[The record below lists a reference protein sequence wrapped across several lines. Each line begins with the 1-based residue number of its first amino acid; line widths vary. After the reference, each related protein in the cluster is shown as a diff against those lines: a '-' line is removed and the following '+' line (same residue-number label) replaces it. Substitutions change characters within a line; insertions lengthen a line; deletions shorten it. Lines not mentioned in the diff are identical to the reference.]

1 MESELNSFLAGKN
14 YTRLYNFNAFD
25 IYDLNIT
32 ERHIICVLISYCK
45 QNPYNT
51 ITRSINSLI
60 STCGNVYGRSTIF
73 RVITKLKNIGLIF
86 SEGNGI
92 DSNVYSINVK
102 KLKELQEYSP
112 EQVSAA
118 KKEYLD
124 KIGKAKKI
132 LTQKTESVSNNIKPY
147 RTDNQQGSP
156 NGYTA
161 NCSNVSQENQA
172 NNTKSDIPFS
182 YNPVI
187 ENELSQLSGAEDETL
202 TYNEF
207 NQTETFSG
215 IENYFENASIPEE
228 CFNNVSI
235 RDMPVSSFV
244 SESFTPEIVTSI
256 PPAVSNVP
264 AVQPPVQEEEK
275 PKQKRFVKPTLQEIT
290 EVMAVK
296 IREKYGSNVADTLI
310 NDQAENFLNYYES
323 NGWRVGKN
331 PMKNWHCA
339 VANWIKNIKTY
350 STAGTGT
357 SGALIVAT
365 AEQSS
370 RPDFDTIY
378 KEVID
383 IAGKLQNRSNWL
395 SESANKNIMAG
406 VRTFIAE
413 EIKAHWNLYGE
424 SDWKNALNVFIF
436 AQKSPLR
443 YLDPNFCK
451 NNGFDSG
458 LYNEFWTGMTTIAPR
473 LSDKLTPVEE
483 YIQSEGFQKQ
493 VVEQAEQAKAR
504 NDFRQKLKEH
514 QEYMSK
520 KISGR

>member
-1 MESELNSFLAGKN
+1 MIENIYTNCPQFVTLLNLKTYRVFKLSAIERIVFSVILGWCRTSEKNQESV
-14 YTRLYNFNAFD
+14 T
-25 IYDLNIT
+25 T
-32 ERHIICVLISYCK
+32 CH
-45 QNPYNT
+45 
-51 ITRSINSLI
+51 RSI
-60 STCGNVYGRSTIF
+60 
-73 RVITKLKNIGLIF
+73 IGLIEDTNQLC
-86 SEGNGI
+86 SHVSMIKALNR
-92 DSNVYSINVK
+92 
-102 KLKELQEYSP
+102 LKEVNLINSRVSNDGFRKITIYTVNESLITQIENTPDDQLDTIIVPEKKSKGQKRNPATEKQSP
-112 EQVSAA
+112 EVINPRFIA
-118 KKEYLD
+118 
-124 KIGKAKKI
+124 
-132 LTQKTESVSNNIKPY
+132 TEN
-147 RTDNQQGSP
+147 
-156 NGYTA
+156 
-161 NCSNVSQENQA
+161 SNVSEVNDNDLPPYNQENFDINSYFGEPCSNSPYENAPIDTNQM
-172 NNTKSDIPFS
+172 SDIPHNS
-182 YNPVI
+182 LYVQDITTQN
-187 ENELSQLSGAEDETL
+187 T
-202 TYNEF
+202 
-207 NQTETFSG
+207 
-215 IENYFENASIPEE
+215 
-228 CFNNVSI
+228 
-235 RDMPVSSFV
+235 
-244 SESFTPEIVTSI
+244 FTPETVTSI
-256 PPAVSNVP
+256 PPAVNQVP
-264 AVQPPVQEEEK
+264 AVQTPVQEEEK

-310 NDQAENFLNYYES
+310 NDQAENFFNYYES

-339 VANWIKNIKTY
+339 IGNWIKNIKTY

-357 SGALIVAT
+357 SGSLIVAT

-451 NNGFDSG
+451 NNGFDQG
-458 LYNEFWTGMTTIAPR
+458 LYNQFWTGMSSMAPR
-473 LSDKLTPVEE
+473 ESDKLTPVEE

-493 VVEQAEQAKAR
+493 VIEQAEQAKAR
-504 NDFRQKLKEH
+504 NEYREKLKRL
-514 QEYMSK
+514 QD
-520 KISGR
+520 KIRGTR

>member
-215 IENYFENASIPEE
+215 IKNYFENASIPEE

-244 SESFTPEIVTSI
+244 SESFTPETVTSI

-296 IREKYGSNVADTLI
+296 IREKYGSNVQDSLI

-451 NNGFDSG
+451 NNGFDQG
-458 LYNEFWTGMTTIAPR
+458 LYNQFWTGMSSMAPR
-473 LSDKLTPVEE
+473 ESDKLTPVEE

-493 VVEQAEQAKAR
+493 VIEQAEQAKAR
-504 NDFRQKLKEH
+504 NEYREKLKRL
-514 QEYMSK
+514 QD
-520 KISGR
+520 KIRGTR

>member
-1 MESELNSFLAGKN
+1 
-14 YTRLYNFNAFD
+14 
-25 IYDLNIT
+25 
-32 ERHIICVLISYCK
+32 
-45 QNPYNT
+45 
-51 ITRSINSLI
+51 
-60 STCGNVYGRSTIF
+60 
-73 RVITKLKNIGLIF
+73 
-86 SEGNGI
+86 
-92 DSNVYSINVK
+92 
-102 KLKELQEYSP
+102 
-112 EQVSAA
+112 
-118 KKEYLD
+118 
-124 KIGKAKKI
+124 
-132 LTQKTESVSNNIKPY
+132 
-147 RTDNQQGSP
+147 
-156 NGYTA
+156 
-161 NCSNVSQENQA
+161 
-172 NNTKSDIPFS
+172 
-182 YNPVI
+182 
-187 ENELSQLSGAEDETL
+187 
-202 TYNEF
+202 
-207 NQTETFSG
+207 
-215 IENYFENASIPEE
+215 
-228 CFNNVSI
+228 
-235 RDMPVSSFV
+235 
-244 SESFTPEIVTSI
+244 
-256 PPAVSNVP
+256 
-264 AVQPPVQEEEK
+264 
-275 PKQKRFVKPTLQEIT
+275 
-290 EVMAVK
+290 MAVK
-296 IREKYGSNVADTLI
+296 IREKYGASVADTLI

-378 KEVID
+378 NEVID

>member
-1 MESELNSFLAGKN
+1 MIPVEEVYNESKTFLKVPHLKIFNVFKLNPAERIVFSVILSRCSTSKFESCHRSIPELVQDTHGFCGYVTVSKAITRLRELNLISSDNLYGNNRTATYYVNTDKVIQIQKMSDDELNTVIVPEKKSKGQKRNPATEKQSPEVINPRSIATKENSNVSELNDNDLPP
-14 YTRLYNFNAFD
+14 YNQENFD
-25 IYDLNIT
+25 IN
-32 ERHIICVLISYCK
+32 SYFGE
-45 QNPYNT
+45 P
-51 ITRSINSLI
+51 
-60 STCGNVYGRSTIF
+60 
-73 RVITKLKNIGLIF
+73 
-86 SEGNGI
+86 
-92 DSNVYSINVK
+92 
-102 KLKELQEYSP
+102 
-112 EQVSAA
+112 
-118 KKEYLD
+118 
-124 KIGKAKKI
+124 
-132 LTQKTESVSNNIKPY
+132 
-147 RTDNQQGSP
+147 
-156 NGYTA
+156 
-161 NCSNVSQENQA
+161 CSNSPYENAPVDTNQM
-172 NNTKSDIPFS
+172 SDIPQNS
-182 YNPVI
+182 LYVQDVTTKN
-187 ENELSQLSGAEDETL
+187 T
-202 TYNEF
+202 
-207 NQTETFSG
+207 
-215 IENYFENASIPEE
+215 
-228 CFNNVSI
+228 
-235 RDMPVSSFV
+235 
-244 SESFTPEIVTSI
+244 FTPETVTSI

-296 IREKYGSNVADTLI
+296 IREKYGSNVQDALI

-339 VANWIKNIKTY
+339 IGNWIKNIKTY

-370 RPDFDTIY
+370 HPDFDTIY

-458 LYNEFWTGMTTIAPR
+458 LYNEFWTGSTFFIPR
-473 LSDKLTPVEE
+473 SSDEPTVTEQVIE
-483 YIQSEGFQKQ
+483 SEHFQKSLQ
-493 VVEQAEQAKAR
+493 EDLERKRRVSEFKK
-504 NDFRQKLKEH
+504 KLNAHREEMAHAYK
-514 QEYMSK
+514 
-520 KISGR
+520 

>member
-1 MESELNSFLAGKN
+1 MIPVEEVYNESKTFLKVPHLKIFNVFKLNPAERIVFSVILSRCSTSKFESCHRSIPELVQDTHGFCGYVTVSKAITRLRELNLISSDNLYGNNRTATYYVNTDKVIQIQKMSDDELNTVIVPEKKSKGQKRNPATEKQSPEVINQKIIATKENSNVSELNDNDLPP
-14 YTRLYNFNAFD
+14 YNQEDFD
-25 IYDLNIT
+25 IN
-32 ERHIICVLISYCK
+32 SYFGE
-45 QNPYNT
+45 P
-51 ITRSINSLI
+51 
-60 STCGNVYGRSTIF
+60 
-73 RVITKLKNIGLIF
+73 
-86 SEGNGI
+86 
-92 DSNVYSINVK
+92 
-102 KLKELQEYSP
+102 
-112 EQVSAA
+112 
-118 KKEYLD
+118 
-124 KIGKAKKI
+124 
-132 LTQKTESVSNNIKPY
+132 
-147 RTDNQQGSP
+147 
-156 NGYTA
+156 
-161 NCSNVSQENQA
+161 CSNSPYENAPVDTNQM
-172 NNTKSDIPFS
+172 SDIPHNS
-182 YNPVI
+182 LYVQDITTQN
-187 ENELSQLSGAEDETL
+187 T
-202 TYNEF
+202 
-207 NQTETFSG
+207 
-215 IENYFENASIPEE
+215 
-228 CFNNVSI
+228 
-235 RDMPVSSFV
+235 
-244 SESFTPEIVTSI
+244 FTPETVTSI

-264 AVQPPVQEEEK
+264 AVQTSQPPVQEEEK

-296 IREKYGSNVADTLI
+296 IREKYGSNVQDSLI
-310 NDQAENFLNYYES
+310 SDQAENFLNYYES
-323 NGWRVGKN
+323 NGWKVGKN

-365 AEQSS
+365 AEQSA
-370 RPDFDTIY
+370 RPDFDMIY

-451 NNGFDSG
+451 NNGFDQG
-458 LYNEFWTGMTTIAPR
+458 LYNQFWTGMSSMAPR
-473 LSDKLTPVEE
+473 ESDKLTPVEE

-504 NDFRQKLKEH
+504 NEYREKLKRL
-514 QEYMSK
+514 QD
-520 KISGR
+520 KIRGTR

>member
-1 MESELNSFLAGKN
+1 MNGLTIHRKENIMNRTFLVMYEQGIRIPNFKSLKFHRLSATEKIVFSVIFAHCIKSASGKV
-14 YTRLYNFNAFD
+14 R
-25 IYDLNIT
+25 
-32 ERHIICVLISYCK
+32 
-45 QNPYNT
+45 
-51 ITRSINSLI
+51 RSISDLI
-60 STCGNVYGRSTIF
+60 
-73 RVITKLKNIGLIF
+73 
-86 SEGNGI
+86 I
-92 DSNVYSINVK
+92 DSNLDITSVTMSKALNHLNECNLILIEKGNKFNRTSTYSINER
-102 KLKELQEYSP
+102 ELIAQEVFGNSGYVNNPLNYVNNPSKNDFFSD
-112 EQVSAA
+112 VSF
-118 KKEYLD
+118 
-124 KIGKAKKI
+124 
-132 LTQKTESVSNNIKPY
+132 P
-147 RTDNQQGSP
+147 
-156 NGYTA
+156 
-161 NCSNVSQENQA
+161 
-172 NNTKSDIPFS
+172 
-182 YNPVI
+182 
-187 ENELSQLSGAEDETL
+187 
-202 TYNEF
+202 
-207 NQTETFSG
+207 TETDQFTN
-215 IENYFENASIPEE
+215 INPYEMPVDYFIPRETVEDRFNLVSIPA
-228 CFNNVSI
+228 
-235 RDMPVSSFV
+235 RPLPV
-244 SESFTPEIVTSI
+244 PTS
-256 PPAVSNVP
+256 
-264 AVQPPVQEEEK
+264 QPPVQEEEK

-339 VANWIKNIKTY
+339 IGNWVKNIKTY

-365 AEQSS
+365 AEQST

-451 NNGFDSG
+451 NNGFDQG
-458 LYNEFWTGMTTIAPR
+458 LYNQFWTGMSSMAPR
-473 LSDKLTPVEE
+473 ESDKLTPVEE

-493 VVEQAEQAKAR
+493 VIEQAEQAKAR
-504 NDFRQKLKEH
+504 NEYREKLKRL
-514 QEYMSK
+514 QD
-520 KISGR
+520 KIRGTR

>member
-1 MESELNSFLAGKN
+1 MIPVEEVYNESKTFLKVPHLKIFNVFKLNPAERIVFSVILSRCSTSKFESCHRSIPELVQDTHGFCGYVTVSKAITRLRELDLISSDNLYGNNRTATYYVNTDKVIQIQKMSDDELNTVIVPEKKSKGQKRNPATEKQSPEVINPKSIATKENSNVSELNDNDLPP
-14 YTRLYNFNAFD
+14 YNQEDFD
-25 IYDLNIT
+25 IN
-32 ERHIICVLISYCK
+32 SYFGE
-45 QNPYNT
+45 P
-51 ITRSINSLI
+51 
-60 STCGNVYGRSTIF
+60 
-73 RVITKLKNIGLIF
+73 
-86 SEGNGI
+86 
-92 DSNVYSINVK
+92 
-102 KLKELQEYSP
+102 
-112 EQVSAA
+112 
-118 KKEYLD
+118 
-124 KIGKAKKI
+124 
-132 LTQKTESVSNNIKPY
+132 
-147 RTDNQQGSP
+147 
-156 NGYTA
+156 
-161 NCSNVSQENQA
+161 CSNSPYENAPVDTSQI
-172 NNTKSDIPFS
+172 SDIPL
-182 YNPVI
+182 YAQDVTTKN
-187 ENELSQLSGAEDETL
+187 T
-202 TYNEF
+202 
-207 NQTETFSG
+207 
-215 IENYFENASIPEE
+215 
-228 CFNNVSI
+228 
-235 RDMPVSSFV
+235 
-244 SESFTPEIVTSI
+244 FTPETVTSI

-264 AVQPPVQEEEK
+264 AGQPPVQEEEK

-296 IREKYGSNVADTLI
+296 IREKYGSNVQDALI

-339 VANWIKNIKTY
+339 IGNWIKNIKTY

-370 RPDFDTIY
+370 HPDFDTIY

-458 LYNEFWTGMTTIAPR
+458 LYNEFWTGSTFFIPR
-473 LSDKLTPVEE
+473 SSDEPTVTEQVIE
-483 YIQSEGFQKQ
+483 SEHFQKSLQ
-493 VVEQAEQAKAR
+493 EDLERKRRVSEFKK
-504 NDFRQKLKEH
+504 KLNAHREEMAHAYK
-514 QEYMSK
+514 
-520 KISGR
+520 

>member
-1 MESELNSFLAGKN
+1 MIPVEEVYNESKTFLKVPHLKIFNVFKLNPAERIVFSVILSRCSTSKFESCHRSIPELVQDTHGFCGYVTVSKAITRLRELNLISSDNLYGNNRTATYYVNTDKVIQIQKMSDDELNTVTVPEKKSKGQKRNPATEKQSPEVINPKSIATKENSNVSELNNNDLPP
-14 YTRLYNFNAFD
+14 YNQEDF
-25 IYDLNIT
+25 DLN
-32 ERHIICVLISYCK
+32 SYFGE
-45 QNPYNT
+45 P
-51 ITRSINSLI
+51 
-60 STCGNVYGRSTIF
+60 
-73 RVITKLKNIGLIF
+73 
-86 SEGNGI
+86 
-92 DSNVYSINVK
+92 
-102 KLKELQEYSP
+102 
-112 EQVSAA
+112 
-118 KKEYLD
+118 
-124 KIGKAKKI
+124 
-132 LTQKTESVSNNIKPY
+132 
-147 RTDNQQGSP
+147 
-156 NGYTA
+156 
-161 NCSNVSQENQA
+161 CSNS
-172 NNTKSDIPFS
+172 P
-182 YNPVI
+182 Y
-187 ENELSQLSGAEDETL
+187 
-202 TYNEF
+202 
-207 NQTETFSG
+207 
-215 IENYFENASIPEE
+215 ENAPIDT
-228 CFNNVSI
+228 NQI
-235 RDMPVSSFV
+235 
-244 SESFTPEIVTSI
+244 SETPQNFLYVQDVTIQHTFTPETVTSI
-256 PPAVSNVP
+256 PPSTSRVP
-264 AVQPPVQEEEK
+264 AVQTPVPEEEK
-275 PKQKRFVKPTLQEIT
+275 PKQKRFVKPTLQEVT

-296 IREKYGSNVADTLI
+296 IREKYGSNVQDALI

-365 AEQSS
+365 AEQST

-451 NNGFDSG
+451 NNGFDQG
-458 LYNEFWTGMTTIAPR
+458 LYNQFWTGMSSMAPR
-473 LSDKLTPVEE
+473 ESDKLTPVEE

-493 VVEQAEQAKAR
+493 VIEQAQQAKAR
-504 NDFRQKLKEH
+504 NEYREKLKRL
-514 QEYMSK
+514 QD
-520 KISGR
+520 KIRGTR

>member
-1 MESELNSFLAGKN
+1 MIEDIYANCPQFVTLLNLKTYRVFKLSAIERIVFSVILGWCRTSEKNQESVTTCHRSIIGLIEDTNQLCSHVSMIKALNRLKEVNLINSRVSNDGFRKITIYTVNESLINQIENTPDDQLDTIIVPEKKSKGQKRNPATEKQSPEVINPRSIATKENSNVSELNDNDLPP
-14 YTRLYNFNAFD
+14 YNQENFD
-25 IYDLNIT
+25 IN
-32 ERHIICVLISYCK
+32 SYFGE
-45 QNPYNT
+45 P
-51 ITRSINSLI
+51 
-60 STCGNVYGRSTIF
+60 
-73 RVITKLKNIGLIF
+73 
-86 SEGNGI
+86 
-92 DSNVYSINVK
+92 
-102 KLKELQEYSP
+102 
-112 EQVSAA
+112 
-118 KKEYLD
+118 
-124 KIGKAKKI
+124 
-132 LTQKTESVSNNIKPY
+132 
-147 RTDNQQGSP
+147 
-156 NGYTA
+156 
-161 NCSNVSQENQA
+161 CSNSPYENAPVDTSQI
-172 NNTKSDIPFS
+172 SDIPL
-182 YNPVI
+182 YVQDVATKN
-187 ENELSQLSGAEDETL
+187 T
-202 TYNEF
+202 
-207 NQTETFSG
+207 
-215 IENYFENASIPEE
+215 
-228 CFNNVSI
+228 
-235 RDMPVSSFV
+235 
-244 SESFTPEIVTSI
+244 FTPETVTSI
-256 PPAVSNVP
+256 PPAVNQVP

-296 IREKYGSNVADTLI
+296 IREKYGSNVQDALI

-323 NGWRVGKN
+323 NGWKVGKN

-339 VANWIKNIKTY
+339 IGNWIKNIKTY

-493 VVEQAEQAKAR
+493 VIEEAEQAKAR

>member
-1 MESELNSFLAGKN
+1 MIPVEEVYNESKTFLKVPHLKIFNVFKLNPAERIVFSVILSRCSTSKFESCHRSIPELVQDTHGFCGYVTVSKAITRLRELNLISSDNLYGNNRTATYYVNTDKVIQIQKMSDDELNTVIVPEKKSKGQKRNPATEKQSPEVINPKSIATKENSNVSELNDNDLPP
-14 YTRLYNFNAFD
+14 YNQEDFD
-25 IYDLNIT
+25 IN
-32 ERHIICVLISYCK
+32 SYFGE
-45 QNPYNT
+45 P
-51 ITRSINSLI
+51 
-60 STCGNVYGRSTIF
+60 
-73 RVITKLKNIGLIF
+73 
-86 SEGNGI
+86 
-92 DSNVYSINVK
+92 
-102 KLKELQEYSP
+102 
-112 EQVSAA
+112 
-118 KKEYLD
+118 
-124 KIGKAKKI
+124 
-132 LTQKTESVSNNIKPY
+132 
-147 RTDNQQGSP
+147 
-156 NGYTA
+156 
-161 NCSNVSQENQA
+161 CSNSPYENAPIDTSQI
-172 NNTKSDIPFS
+172 SDIPHNS
-182 YNPVI
+182 LYVQDITTQN
-187 ENELSQLSGAEDETL
+187 T
-202 TYNEF
+202 
-207 NQTETFSG
+207 
-215 IENYFENASIPEE
+215 
-228 CFNNVSI
+228 
-235 RDMPVSSFV
+235 
-244 SESFTPEIVTSI
+244 FTPETVTSI

-296 IREKYGSNVADTLI
+296 IREKYGSNVQDALI

-339 VANWIKNIKTY
+339 IGNWIKNIKTY

-365 AEQSS
+365 AEQST
-370 RPDFDTIY
+370 RPDFDTVY

-458 LYNEFWTGMTTIAPR
+458 LYNEFWTGSTFFIPR
-473 LSDKLTPVEE
+473 SSDEPTVTEQVIE
-483 YIQSEGFQKQ
+483 SEHFQKSLQ
-493 VVEQAEQAKAR
+493 EDLERKRKVSEFKK
-504 NDFRQKLKEH
+504 KLNAHREEMAHAYK
-514 QEYMSK
+514 
-520 KISGR
+520 